1 MSTDKENDL
10 FRMFVLKKE
19 KKGHNCE
26 RGLGKCRC
34 FFCSF
39 FFALL
44 GGRRGTMCLNL
55 FYSFFS
61 FCFKLKILFLNLN
74 WTEKKTSFI
83 QRVGLEKKKKEMYN
97 CERLWQKMDADFF
110 FARMEVCV
118 CCGLALR
125 DVVVNLNC
133 GTFFVQC
140 LCGNGVWCSIEH
152 FFKK

>member
-19 KKGHNCE
+19 KKGTTANE
-26 RGLGKCRC
+26 GLANVDASS
-34 FFCSF
+34 FF

-55 FYSFFS
+55 FYSFF
-61 FCFKLKILFLNLN
+61 FFLFLLKILFLNLN

-125 DVVVNLNC
+125 DVVVNC
-133 GTFFVQC
+133 GTFFVRC